1 MKHKFQL
8 IALDLDG
15 TCLTSSGVITHRLQ
29 HNLHSLKQH
38 GILLVIATGRPLSGI
53 PKEFQS
59 GPLKA
64 SYFITLNGAQIY
76 NCNETSPI
84 YLQGLSSETLPLIS
98 KTVSDFPVLAD
109 FITGNVGYSLKSQY
123 QHADRYLTNPHFLTY
138 YQNSRIPI
146 ENQDWHQKLQNETSI
161 EKCNLFFT
169 SSSDL
174 ERFRS
179 ILPVLPHTNICSGMD
194 YNLELTHTN
203 ATKGTAL
210 RWLSHLLSIP
220 TSQILAI
227 GDSEND
233 KDMIHLA
240 GMGIVMENA
249 KDTVK
254 QLADYVTTSN
264 DQEGVSLAL
273 EQHFNFL

>member
-15 TCLTSSGVITHRLQ
+15 TCLTSSGVMTRRLQ
-29 HNLHSLKQH
+29 HNLHSLIQH

-53 PKEFQS
+53 PKEFQAN
-59 GPLKA
+59 PLKA

-76 NCNETSPI
+76 NSNDTSPI
-84 YLQGLSSETLPLIS
+84 YLQGISSPALPLIS
-98 KTVSDFPVLAD
+98 QTVSDFPVLAD
-109 FITGNVGYSLKSQY
+109 FITGDTAYSLKNQY
-123 QHADRYLTNPHFLTY
+123 QHADRYLTSPHFLTY

-146 ENQDWHQKLQNETSI
+146 VDQDWHQKLQTETSI

-169 SSSDL
+169 SPSDR

-179 ILPVLPHTNICSGMD
+179 ILPDLPHTNICSGMD
-194 YNLELTHTN
+194 YNLELTHKN
-203 ATKGTAL
+203 ATKGAAL
-210 RWLSHLLSIP
+210 SWLSQLLSIP
-220 TSQILAI
+220 TPQILAI

-233 KDMIHLA
+233 RDMIQLA
-240 GMGIVMENA
+240 GMGIAMGNA

-254 QLADYVTTSN
+254 QLADCVTSSN

-273 EQHFNFL
+273 ERHFCL